1 MSKLS
6 VGLVGLA
13 LSAASIEG
21 CYKQS
26 EIDTAFKQCR
36 DAEGQIKGDL
46 NTSNLERKSIASPDG
61 NIYKLPPIIEDRE
74 GSKCCDISHNP
85 AMKYE
90 FEMNEGINNNLL
102 ALRKQFRIQVPD
114 LDEDE
119 LIGGVVRFC
128 TSGSREAKQ
137 LSGNVDCYVNCA
149 DTRPLINYEP
159 IKWGKANITHQ
170 EAVQCNEAFAKC
182 TNIENWRD
190 LANLQPAG
198 SRDNMEKVDKDCV
211 YDDKMP
217 LDMVTHH
224 WLEMM
229 MDNMSLLHK
238 PDDVRRLV
246 NKCID
251 SSLSLTESSFKT
263 CPSGSKIDPIT
274 ARLVFAKHRIKNPNK
289 NDYVNYW
296 YNYSDEIGRGFVT
309 RFIPNLHKCLVSYG
323 IDARG
328 RDQFTDK

>member
-6 VGLVGLA
+6 AGLVGLA

-21 CYKQS
+21 CYKPG

-46 NTSNLERKSIASPDG
+46 DTSNLQRKSVASPDG
-61 NIYKLPPIIEDRE
+61 NVYKLPPISESRE
-74 GSKCCDISHNP
+74 GSKCCSISHNP

-90 FEMNEGINNNLL
+90 SEMNEGINNNLL
-102 ALRKQFRIQVPD
+102 ALRKQFRTQVPN

-119 LIGGVVRFC
+119 LMGGVVRFC
-128 TSGSREAKQ
+128 LSNSKEAKQ
-137 LSGNVDCYVNCA
+137 LSGNIDCHISCVD
-149 DTRPLINYEP
+149 TSPLDNYEP
-159 IKWGKANITHQ
+159 IRWGRANITHQ

-190 LANLQPAG
+190 LTNLMPAG
-198 SRDNMEKVDKDCV
+198 AKDVDKVDKDCV

-217 LDMVTHH
+217 LDTITHH

-229 MDNMSLLHK
+229 MDNMNLLHK
-238 PDDVRRLV
+238 PNDVRTLV

-251 SSLSLTESSFKT
+251 SSLNVAEKSLKI
-263 CPSGSKIDPIT
+263 CPSGSKVDPIA
-274 ARLVFAKHRIKNPNK
+274 ARLVFAKHRIKNPDK

-296 YNYSDEIGRGFVT
+296 YGYSDEIGKDFVT